1 MYDFIYVHIF
11 ALCQNR
17 AAEWSGVVFR
27 KVKNYGRK
35 FNFMIFAHEYKHAIK
50 YWKKLLLCVFFPP
63 AHRSANK
70 QFISPTDF
78 NGIRQRGC
86 EQSNGECW
94 MLEPLITGKKYEC
107 ALFCGETFFCV
118 V

>member
-50 YWKKLLLCVFFPP
+50 YWKKLLLCVFF
-63 AHRSANK
+63 
-70 QFISPTDF
+70 
-78 NGIRQRGC
+78 
-86 EQSNGECW
+86 
-94 MLEPLITGKKYEC
+94 LPLIVRLTSNLFPQQILM
-107 ALFCGETFFCV
+107 ALGNEDVSSLMANVGCWSHWLPEKNMNALYFV
-118 V
+118 VRLFSA